1 MDTNLFRTMC
11 TCTQENAVPVCRN
24 GSNRALTLALCGC
37 ARYLVED
44 SQTYTYTV
52 TLIYYDHNHLTSI
65 CTLNNNFIENTKRP
79 FLELNMPF
87 SQFSASPEH
96 SQSGSQSQNQPTRAA
111 STSGGKKGRKS
122 RVASVA
128 ASPAV
133 SSSDLLPGS
142 SSVHWQTSLEDD
154 LGASG
159 SRAGTP
165 SKQQRITGDEADEFP
180 LLPQDLGS
188 IRLSVI
194 PGAARGGGGVDDD
207 AEPDEDNLPDMADDD
222 YSAQLSWQSQS
233 KDNLKYALTTFWTCS
248 IYFTMLRSLSEFSWT
263 TSVRNNT
270 IVMRP
275 IDAMLYQNKLFDVC
289 VCEVPLCFSSFPFA
303 LLDNLSN

>member
-1 MDTNLFRTMC
+1 
-11 TCTQENAVPVCRN
+11 
-24 GSNRALTLALCGC
+24 
-37 ARYLVED
+37 
-44 SQTYTYTV
+44 
-52 TLIYYDHNHLTSI
+52 
-65 CTLNNNFIENTKRP
+65 
-79 FLELNMPF
+79 MPF

-111 STSGGKKGRKS
+111 STSGGKKGRKP

-142 SSVHWQTSLEDD
+142 SSVHWQTSLDDD

-165 SKQQRITGDEADEFP
+165 SKQQRIAGDDADEFP
-180 LLPQDLGS
+180 LLPEDSGS
-188 IRLSVI
+188 VRLSVI
-194 PGAARGGGGVDDD
+194 PGAPRGGGGGGGVDDD

-233 KDNLKYALTTFWTCS
+233 KDNLKYVLTILQTRSTC
-248 IYFTMLRSLSEFSWT
+248 FTMLRCLSEFSWT
-263 TSVRNNT
+263 TSVQNNM

-275 IDAMLYQNKLFDVC
+275 IDAMPYQNKPFDEC
-289 VCEVPLCFSSFPFA
+289 V
-303 LLDNLSN
+303 

>member
-1 MDTNLFRTMC
+1 
-11 TCTQENAVPVCRN
+11 
-24 GSNRALTLALCGC
+24 
-37 ARYLVED
+37 
-44 SQTYTYTV
+44 
-52 TLIYYDHNHLTSI
+52 
-65 CTLNNNFIENTKRP
+65 
-79 FLELNMPF
+79 MPF

-142 SSVHWQTSLEDD
+142 SSVHWQTSLDDD

-165 SKQQRITGDEADEFP
+165 SKQQRIAGDDADEFP
-180 LLPQDLGS
+180 LLPEDSGS
-188 IRLSVI
+188 VRLSVI
-194 PGAARGGGGVDDD
+194 PGAPRGGGGGGGVDDD

-233 KDNLKYALTTFWTCS
+233 KDNLKYVLTILQTRSTC
-248 IYFTMLRSLSEFSWT
+248 FTMLRCLSEFSWT
-263 TSVRNNT
+263 TSVQNNM

-275 IDAMLYQNKLFDVC
+275 IDAMPYQNKPFDEC
-289 VCEVPLCFSSFPFA
+289 V
-303 LLDNLSN
+303 

>member
-1 MDTNLFRTMC
+1 
-11 TCTQENAVPVCRN
+11 
-24 GSNRALTLALCGC
+24 
-37 ARYLVED
+37 
-44 SQTYTYTV
+44 
-52 TLIYYDHNHLTSI
+52 
-65 CTLNNNFIENTKRP
+65 
-79 FLELNMPF
+79 MPF

-142 SSVHWQTSLEDD
+142 SSVHWQTSLDDD

-165 SKQQRITGDEADEFP
+165 SKQQRIAGDDADEFP
-180 LLPQDLGS
+180 LLPEDSGS
-188 IRLSVI
+188 VRLSVI
-194 PGAARGGGGVDDD
+194 PGAPRGGGGGGVDDD

-233 KDNLKYALTTFWTCS
+233 KDNLKYVLT
-248 IYFTMLRSLSEFSWT
+248 IL
-263 TSVRNNT
+263 
-270 IVMRP
+270 
-275 IDAMLYQNKLFDVC
+275 
-289 VCEVPLCFSSFPFA
+289 
-303 LLDNLSN
+303 

>member
-1 MDTNLFRTMC
+1 
-11 TCTQENAVPVCRN
+11 
-24 GSNRALTLALCGC
+24 
-37 ARYLVED
+37 
-44 SQTYTYTV
+44 
-52 TLIYYDHNHLTSI
+52 
-65 CTLNNNFIENTKRP
+65 
-79 FLELNMPF
+79 MPF

-142 SSVHWQTSLEDD
+142 SSVHWQTSLDDD

-165 SKQQRITGDEADEFP
+165 SKQQRIAGDDADEFP
-180 LLPQDLGS
+180 LLPEDSGS
-188 IRLSVI
+188 VRLSVI
-194 PGAARGGGGVDDD
+194 PGAPRGGGGGGVDDD

-233 KDNLKYALTTFWTCS
+233 KDNLKYVLTILQTRSTC
-248 IYFTMLRSLSEFSWT
+248 FTMLRCLSEFSWT
-263 TSVRNNT
+263 TSVQNNM

-275 IDAMLYQNKLFDVC
+275 IDAMPYQNKPFDEC
-289 VCEVPLCFSSFPFA
+289 V
-303 LLDNLSN
+303 

>member
-1 MDTNLFRTMC
+1 
-11 TCTQENAVPVCRN
+11 
-24 GSNRALTLALCGC
+24 
-37 ARYLVED
+37 
-44 SQTYTYTV
+44 
-52 TLIYYDHNHLTSI
+52 
-65 CTLNNNFIENTKRP
+65 
-79 FLELNMPF
+79 MPF

-133 SSSDLLPGS
+133 SSSDLLSGS
-142 SSVHWQTSLEDD
+142 SSVHWQTSLDDD

-165 SKQQRITGDEADEFP
+165 SKQQGIAGDDADEFP
-180 LLPQDLGS
+180 LLPEDSGS
-188 IRLSVI
+188 VRLSVI
-194 PGAARGGGGVDDD
+194 PGAPRGGGGGGGGGGVDDD

-233 KDNLKYALTTFWTCS
+233 KDNLKYALTTLYMCLNCFM
-248 IYFTMLRSLSEFSWT
+248 MLRSLSEFSWT
-263 TSVRNNT
+263 TSVQNNM
-270 IVMRP
+270 IVMKP
-275 IDAMLYQNKLFDVC
+275 IDAMLYQNKPFDEC
-289 VCEVPLCFSSFPFA
+289 V
-303 LLDNLSN
+303 